1 MSFYGTSFIELGDV
15 IRNFKFKNPNETEN
29 EELMEINIEAR
40 NKWDTLTVIGDPWI
54 NFEPGEENKQE
65 IIINHTSMQ
74 DIPIEEVEDKTAPRA
89 ELALYGIDAAGHSVE
104 MTPCFV
110 HNNYDLTRS
119 DIEIN
124 NGDNP
129 DFELKAGDTITIPV
143 LNYDD
148 SGHISECT
156 TATYKMPISEVEVN
170 VADLQTRMGIVE
182 SEIQD
187 LNDNTL
193 GILGDL
199 TLDNY
204 LQENYVAKDQVD
216 EVVMEHAYIKTE
228 IDNMFAAQALVDDSQ
243 TKAHESLVSAIGELD
258 NIIADYETLVNSL
271 GNLSEANTA
280 IDGEQ
285 KLNIAE
291 MLVRLQEQVTLNSA
305 AVVTINLAI
314 KGLETDIKE
323 LADRLTALETV

>member
-15 IRNFKFKNPNETEN
+15 IRNFKFKNPNEIEN
-29 EELMEINIEAR
+29 EELKEINIEAR
-40 NKWDTLTVIGDPWI
+40 NKWDTLTLIGDPWI
-54 NFEPGEENKQE
+54 SFEPGEHEQE

-74 DIPIEEVEDKTAPRA
+74 DVPIKEIEDKTAPEE
-89 ELALYGIDAAGHSVE
+89 ELILYNIDAAGHGVQ
-104 MTPCFV
+104 MVPCFV
-110 HNNYDLTRS
+110 HNNYGLVNS
-119 DIEIN
+119 NIEIN
-124 NGDNP
+124 NGSNP
-129 DFELKAGDTITIPV
+129 DFELKAGDTITFPV
-143 LNYDD
+143 LSSDD
-148 SGHISECT
+148 CGHISN
-156 TATYKMPISEVEVN
+156 YKTVTCKIPMSETEVN
-170 VADLQTRMGIVE
+170 VADLQSRMGRVE
-182 SEIQD
+182 SEIED
-187 LNDNTL
+187 LNDVTL
-193 GILGDL
+193 EVLGDL

-204 LQENYVAKDQVD
+204 LQENYIAKDQVN
-216 EVVMEHAYIKTE
+216 EVVMEHAYVKTE
-228 IDNMFAAQALVDDSQ
+228 VDNMFAAQALVDSDQ

-271 GNLSEANTA
+271 GNLSEANTT

-291 MLVRLQEQVTLNSA
+291 MLVRLQEQITLNNA